1 MHYQTKLFQVSP
13 HCHCVV
19 VVLVLVVMDVVCG
32 TYGDDGV
39 VAQDVAHDDVAV
51 LATEMFCN
59 CPKPFDVAAA
69 IVVISIVL
77 LQVQ

>member
-13 HCHCVV
+13 NCYCQYVV
-19 VVLVLVVMDVVCG
+19 VVVVVVISCG
-32 TYGDDGV
+32 YGDDGV